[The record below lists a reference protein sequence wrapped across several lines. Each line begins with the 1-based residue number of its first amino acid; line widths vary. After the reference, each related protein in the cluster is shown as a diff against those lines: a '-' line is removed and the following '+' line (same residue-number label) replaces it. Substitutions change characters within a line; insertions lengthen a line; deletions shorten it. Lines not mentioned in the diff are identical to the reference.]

1 MYCSERFSYS
11 PPVYRII
18 NLIAAI
24 DHKNH
29 LERLNRVWNKKKRLA
44 ILSPRIP
51 SERQKTYPYKES
63 LKKQILMRHLTNNFG
78 MGRKAVM
85 EKHAPRRISSHL

>member
-1 MYCSERFSYS
+1 MNILRRTAVLEGFNQQ
-11 PPVYRII
+11 I
-18 NLIAAI
+18 LI
-24 DHKNH
+24 
-29 LERLNRVWNKKKRLA
+29 LNRVWNKKKRLA